1 MVRGKTM
8 EKYRVERCRYDS
20 TSKQLEID
28 AVRPMTEEEARDTP
42 PIEGRLC
49 VDKVDGKPH
58 FYIEWVPAKE
68 NPPRMG
74 WRFQAGLD
82 EIPTDVLVQELSTRD
97 GVERH
102 EAHPKE
108 PFTLDMTG
116 PAIVLVVVG

>member
-1 MVRGKTM
+1 M

-28 AVRPMTEEEARDTP
+28 AVRPMTAEEARDTP

-68 NPPRMG
+68 NPPQM
-74 WRFQAGLD
+74 D
-82 EIPTDVLVQELSTRD
+82 EIPTDVLVQELSMRD

-102 EAHPKE
+102 EAYPKE
-108 PFTLDMTG
+108 SFTLDMMG
-116 PAIVLVVVG
+116 PAIVLVVVD